1 MSQLLGNTLVEER
14 TVKELYIDGHK
25 VKEIYNNGN
34 IQAYMCEDRERIFIC
49 QGYAPI
55 MLILADGGDYTT
67 HICMEWAK
75 GDVKNREE
83 S

>member
-1 MSQLLGNTLVEER
+1 MSGLLGHTLVEER

-34 IQAYMCEDRERIFIC
+34 IQAYMCEDNKRIFVC

-55 MLILADGGDYTT
+55 MLFLASGGDYTT
-67 HICMEWAK
+67 CIDMEWAK
-75 GDVKNREE
+75 GDVKNREN